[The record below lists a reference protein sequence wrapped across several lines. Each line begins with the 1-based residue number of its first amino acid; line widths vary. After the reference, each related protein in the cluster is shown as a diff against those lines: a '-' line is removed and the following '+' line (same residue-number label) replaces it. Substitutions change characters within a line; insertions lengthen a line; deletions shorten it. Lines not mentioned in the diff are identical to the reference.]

1 MTAEASRKIERV
13 VVPLDAAAEN
23 RTAIETAAR
32 LAARAQVPL
41 HGIFVEDEELL
52 HLARLP
58 FARQHT
64 LGAAAERLTTEHIE
78 LHLQLASERARQEL
92 VAAAAR
98 HGVAASFEIVRG
110 RATNFIAAAAEN
122 DLVVAGALT
131 RPIGAHFRVDCR
143 WWSAVATTPGPFLQA
158 RDAGGAILL
167 LLGERGGVAARLL
180 EIEAEPAETY
190 TCDIVIVG

>member
-1 MTAEASRKIERV
+1 Y
-13 VVPLDAAAEN
+13 
-23 RTAIETAAR
+23 
-32 LAARAQVPL
+32 
-41 HGIFVEDEELL
+41 VEDEELL
-52 HLARLP
+52 HHARLP

-78 LHLQLASERARQEL
+78 LHLQLAAERARQEL

-98 HGVAASFEIVRG
+98 HGVAVSFEIVRG
-110 RATNFIAAAAEN
+110 AATDLIAAAAEN

-131 RPIGAHFRVDCR
+131 RPIGAHFRVDRR
-143 WWSAVATTPGPFLQA
+143 WWPAVAATSDTRVQA

-167 LLGERGGVAARLL
+167 LLGERGRVVARLL
-180 EIEAEPAETY
+180 EIEVEPAETY